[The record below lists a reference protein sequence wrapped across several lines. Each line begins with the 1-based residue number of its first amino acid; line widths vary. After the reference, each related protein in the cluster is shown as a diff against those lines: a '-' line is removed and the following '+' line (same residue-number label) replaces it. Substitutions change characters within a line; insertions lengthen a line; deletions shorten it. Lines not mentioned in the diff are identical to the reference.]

1 MKFSINEIVHLFCN
15 LVLILEYDIFLRGY
29 DEISPNTYFEI
40 VISIVTKNYF
50 KEVASDG
57 LFRKTHY
64 TRAAA
69 YYLNLQSKYR
79 NINISRVKLFD
90 NLFIFTISIPDIW
103 IREFGNMFVL
113 HVLYI
118 KEKLECRQTMVHFEL

>member
-15 LVLILEYDIFLRGY
+15 LVLILEYDTFLRGY
-29 DEISPNTYFEI
+29 DEISPNIYFEI

-50 KEVASDG
+50 KKVASDG

-69 YYLNLQSKYR
+69 YYLNL
-79 NINISRVKLFD
+79 
-90 NLFIFTISIPDIW
+90 
-103 IREFGNMFVL
+103 
-113 HVLYI
+113 
-118 KEKLECRQTMVHFEL
+118 